1 MGSAFH
7 FTIQFERA
15 SAQPASDYP
24 DPQILSHAS
33 ILVVDDNETNRII
46 LLEMLKRWGMQVVTA
61 KNASEALEIL
71 ARRGSRDPSFDAVIS
86 DLQMP
91 NMDGFE
97 FVENIRKS
105 VQFGQI
111 PVLMLSSS
119 AQQGE
124 HERCRQLGISA
135 YLGQANPAVGASRCD
150 FERAVAACQ

>member
-1 MGSAFH
+1 MAGERTGSGQRIPFYDS
-7 FTIQFERA
+7 FRTGIGPT
-15 SAQPASDYP
+15 SLDYP

-91 NMDGFE
+91 DMDGFE

-105 VQFGQI
+105 VVFGRI

-124 HERCRQLGISA
+124 HERCRNSGFQPI
-135 YLGQANPAVGASRCD
+135 
-150 FERAVAACQ
+150 